1 MADWRPMLK
10 RRDDGFPRIMG
21 VVNVTPDSFFSQSRS
36 EDTGHAIGVATRM
49 AAEGADWIDIGGEST
64 RPGAKSVTL
73 DDELARVIPA
83 IEGSRS
89 ELPEICISVDTR
101 RAEVARQALE
111 LGANMV
117 NDVSA
122 LGDQEMIDV
131 LVEFECPVCVMHMQ
145 GLPENMQN
153 NPKYGDVVNEVRS
166 YLATATGRLVEAGI
180 DPSHIVADPGI
191 GFGKTLE
198 HNLAL
203 LSSGREIVPEEEMRL
218 MWGVSRKSM
227 FRDLLGRESSGDRLA
242 GTLGVAAVSMKKEV
256 DIIRVHDVAE
266 HSDVFSSIKAVR

>member
-83 IEGSRS
+83 IEGIRS

-122 LGDQEMIDV
+122 LGDQGMIDV

-153 NPKYGDVVNEVRS
+153 NPKYGDVVSEVRS

>member
-1 MADWRPMLK
+1 MLK

-83 IEGSRS
+83 IEGIRS

-122 LGDQEMIDV
+122 LGDQGMIDV

-153 NPKYGDVVNEVRS
+153 NPKYGDVVSEVRS
-166 YLATATGRLVEAGI
+166 YLATATGRLVQAGI

-203 LSSGREIVPEEEMRL
+203 LSSGREIVPEEQMRL

>member
-64 RPGAKSVTL
+64 RPGANSVTL

-83 IEGSRS
+83 IEGIRS

-198 HNLAL
+198 HNLTL

>member
-83 IEGSRS
+83 IEGIRS

-117 NDVSA
+117 NDVLA
-122 LGDQEMIDV
+122 LGDQGMIDV

>member
-83 IEGSRS
+83 IEGIRS

-122 LGDQEMIDV
+122 LGDQGMIDV

-153 NPKYGDVVNEVRS
+153 NPKYGDVVSEVRS
-166 YLATATGRLVEAGI
+166 YLATTTGRLVEAGI